1 VEAVVG
7 SIVAPHDDIH
17 VLASDLSK
25 GQSNARSE
33 GHMDLP
39 NWRLILETE

>member
-1 VEAVVG
+1 MEGGVG

-25 GQSNARSE
+25 GQSNGRSE

-39 NWRLILETE
+39 NGG